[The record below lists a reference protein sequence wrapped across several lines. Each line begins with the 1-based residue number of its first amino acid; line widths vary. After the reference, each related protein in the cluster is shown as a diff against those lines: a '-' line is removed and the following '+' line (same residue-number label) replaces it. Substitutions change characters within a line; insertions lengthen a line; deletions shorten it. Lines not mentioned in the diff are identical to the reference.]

1 MTGLGPQD
9 GVDHVVLTR
18 FNLPSR
24 GPESIVR
31 AREGWLRDRVAL
43 FERHTVPAM
52 RGQTVAAFRWIVYL
66 DPESPAWL
74 IERLSPLADEGLIVP
89 LRRTVVDW
97 HDAAADARR
106 VTGASHGI
114 LLTTNL
120 DNDDAVAVDF
130 VERLQASARRHPRA
144 ALFLRTGLILRD
156 DRLYLRSDPENAFCS
171 MSEPWDDPIT
181 AWRDWHTLLRTHAP
195 VVAEPGAP
203 GWLQIVHGRN
213 VSNRVQ
219 GRLVDPAP
227 YRRLFPGQL
236 DGVRRPAG
244 AQVWRDALI
253 DRPARDAWHGT
264 RSAGKDAFLRVF
276 GKERLD
282 AVKER
287 LERVRSRSRPRS
299 Q

>member
-1 MTGLGPQD
+1 MIETAAAE
-9 GVDHVVLTR
+9 GVDHVILTR

-31 AREGWLRDRVAL
+31 ARDGWLRDRVAL
-43 FERHTVPAM
+43 FERHTVPSM
-52 RGQTVAAFRWIVYL
+52 RVQTVAAFRWIVYL

-74 IERLSPLADEGLIVP
+74 VARLAPLVDEGIIVP
-89 LRRTVVDW
+89 LYRTAVGW
-97 HDAAADARR
+97 PDAAADARR
-106 VTGASHGI
+106 VTGAAHRI

-130 VERLQASARRHPRA
+130 VERLQSAAALHPRA
-144 ALFLRTGLILRD
+144 ALFLRTGLILRC

-171 MSEPWDDPIT
+171 MSESWDAPIT
-181 AWRDWHTLLRTHAP
+181 AWRDWHTLLHDHAP

-203 GWLQIVHGRN
+203 GWLQIVHERN
-213 VSNRVQ
+213 VSNRVH

-236 DGVRRPAG
+236 EGVSRPSPP
-244 AQVWRDALI
+244 QVWRDALLE
-253 DRPARDAWHGT
+253 RPARGIRHGA
-264 RSAGKDAFLRVF
+264 RSAGKSAFLRVF

-287 LERVRSRSRPRS
+287 LARTRGTEH
-299 Q
+299 